1 MPLPRFRD
9 PDRLKLTVSTARTVR
24 LPRTPD
30 GPPLLP
36 WPVAALGGG
45 VVAGLT
51 GALLVA
57 GVMLVAWL
65 SAITIALP
73 SVLSFAGQVWLLAH
87 GGALVIGPDAV
98 TLVPLGLTLGF
109 GALCS
114 SAGRFAYGQARQAR
128 AGDLDDAE
136 RRRVLLGSIGQ
147 VAAGYT
153 AFAVVLAWAVAGP
166 DALWRPTLG
175 ALVVS
180 VAGSAV
186 GAARAAGHR
195 VGTAG
200 PDWWRRGVRGAAAGV
215 LGLVV
220 VGAIALGTAVV
231 LGEPRIGRL
240 EEALQF
246 DGGGVFVWSVVVLA
260 YLPNLLGWALAWMF
274 GAGFTVGTGSLV
286 SLTGTQ
292 LGMLPAI
299 PVFGALP
306 AVGAADPW
314 LQAWLAAGV
323 VVGALAGVAAA
334 RRGSPG
340 ALGALAGSAAA
351 GLLVGLAY
359 LAWTAASRGGLGSLR
374 LVDLGPR
381 LLEALAIGVPLLLL
395 SALLG
400 GLVTWFVRR
409 RSAAS

>member
-1 MPLPRFRD
+1 MPMPRFRD

-24 LPRTPD
+24 LPRPPD

-36 WPVAALGGG
+36 WPVAAVGGG
-45 VVAGLT
+45 VLAGFT

-65 SAITIALP
+65 SAIAIALP
-73 SVLSFAGQVWLLAH
+73 TVLTFAAQVWLLAH
-87 GGALVIGPDAV
+87 GDPLVIGQDAV

-109 GALCS
+109 GALCT
-114 SAGRFAYGQARQAR
+114 SAGRFAYRQGRQAL
-128 AGDLDDAE
+128 AGDLADAD
-136 RRRVLLGSIGQ
+136 RRRLLWGSIGQ

-153 AFAVVLAWAVAGP
+153 GFAVLLAWAVDGP
-166 DALWRPTLG
+166 AALWRPALG

-180 VAGSAV
+180 AAG
-186 GAARAAGHR
+186 GAIGASRAAGHR
-195 VGTAG
+195 LDAIG
-200 PDWWRRGVRGAAAGV
+200 PDWWRRGVRGAAGGA

-220 VGAIALGTAVV
+220 VGAVALATAVV
-231 LGEPRIGRL
+231 LGEARIGTL
-240 EEALQF
+240 EDALQF
-246 DGGGVFVWSVVVLA
+246 DGAGAFVWSVVVLA
-260 YLPNLLGWALAWMF
+260 YLPNLLGWALAWLL
-274 GAGFTVGTGSLV
+274 GAGLTVGTGSVV
-286 SLTGTQ
+286 SLTGTE

-314 LQAWLAAGV
+314 LQAWLAGGV
-323 VVGALAGVAAA
+323 VVGALAGVTAV
-334 RRGSPG
+334 RHGHPG

-351 GLLVGLAY
+351 GLLVGLTY
-359 LAWTAASRGGLGSLR
+359 LAWAAASRGGLGSLR

-381 LLEALAIGVPLLLL
+381 LLESLLIGVPLLLL
-395 SALLG
+395 SALLA

-409 RSAAS
+409 RRTAS